1 MSELRMHILLC
12 NYSSDEEDTENIELM
27 SSVSDLFTVK
37 HESPELTS
45 ETPAGAINS
54 NMTADVVDDHQPDLT
69 QPSTS
74 AGSSNII
81 LINDE
86 DVPEPVLQEIDVI
99 VKKVVEYCKT
109 SEINN
114 PVEVLRCLQKEVVV
128 GRPLEIESH
137 GDCVDGETSLIMVD
151 RSNLLGT
158 AFDDIKELTNLRLTL
173 EVEFNGEV
181 MQTMKSSCLFFI
193 NFLELK

>member
-1 MSELRMHILLC
+1 MYLE
-12 NYSSDEEDTENIELM
+12 
-27 SSVSDLFTVK
+27 
-37 HESPELTS
+37 
-45 ETPAGAINS
+45 
-54 NMTADVVDDHQPDLT
+54 
-69 QPSTS
+69 
-74 AGSSNII
+74 
-81 LINDE
+81 
-86 DVPEPVLQEIDVI
+86 
-99 VKKVVEYCKT
+99 KVVEYYKT
-109 SEINN
+109 NEINN